1 VHDKDVKPTL
11 EGCAANML
19 ALRLC
24 VEQMLADHMLRQ
36 DDPHVLATFI
46 HRLRKAYEAAAP
58 SDPDASTARI
68 YDMTGQHLERLVE
81 GVMGRMSILRHGE
94 PQ

>member
-1 VHDKDVKPTL
+1 MDDKDVKATL
-11 EGCAANML
+11 EVCAANTL

-24 VEQMLADHMLRQ
+24 VEQMAAEHLFRQ
-36 DDPHVLATFI
+36 NDPEVLANFI
-46 HRLRKAYEAAAP
+46 HRLRRAYEAAAP

-68 YDMTGQHLERLVE
+68 YDMTGHHLERLIE